1 MRVFTKNLL
10 VATGLLLTALTAQA
24 APTQPQ
30 TQVQTVPATVTKSSI
45 STGAALQVAQKAVAQ
60 CKANGYDVSATVV
73 DASGTPLVQVR
84 DDNAGPHTLN
94 SSYHKAFTAVSLK
107 KPTADYAD
115 MIAKNPK
122 IDALRDMDERLLFL
136 GGGLPI
142 VVNDTIIGGVG
153 VGGAP
158 GAHLDVEC
166 ANAGAGIFKR

>member
-1 MRVFTKNLL
+1 MRKSNKILIAAALL
-10 VATGLLLTALTAQA
+10 ASAMTAQA

-30 TQVQTVPATVTKSSI
+30 VQTVAATVNKSSI
-45 STGAALQVAQKAVAQ
+45 STGAALQVAQKAVTQ
-60 CKANGYDVSATVV
+60 CKANGYAVTATVV
-73 DASGTPLVQVR
+73 DAAGTPLVQIR

-107 KPTADYAD
+107 KPTADFSD

-122 IDALRDMDERLLFL
+122 LDALRDMDERLLFL

-158 GAHLDVEC
+158 GAHLDAEC
-166 ANAGAGIFKR
+166 ANAGISIFQQ